1 MNNFELMMKAKIDN
15 LYDGDV
21 MQNVKLLGMVVT
33 NGKMS
38 KSSELHSLEVI
49 NAGLGKGVFSPRKN
63 KYIEH
68 LIDKGKIY

>member
-1 MNNFELMMKAKIDN
+1 MKAKIDN

-38 KSSELHSLEVI
+38 KTSELHSLEVR
-49 NAGLGKGVFSPRKN
+49 NAGLEKNVFSLRKKSTVYGTFN
-63 KYIEH
+63 
-68 LIDKGKIY
+68 